1 MNIILLNQELN
12 QKQTKKTKFGNE
24 PSSALVMPTDFSP
37 EDELENM
44 PRVMVIDAQP
54 SSSNSTT
61 SSSSNS
67 SSRESAVIIPVDIS
81 IERHQ
86 VPIIVADQN
95 DLNQE
100 EKESRN
106 YSESLGLWSAL
117 FVRDKDQEHVLSAA
131 H

>member
-1 MNIILLNQELN
+1 MNIFLLEDLN
-12 QKQTKKTKFGNE
+12 QKQTRKIKFGNE
-24 PSSALVMPTDFSP
+24 PNSALVMPTDFSP
-37 EDELENM
+37 GDELENM

-61 SSSSNS
+61 STSSS
-67 SSRESAVIIPVDIS
+67 ESAVIIPVDLS
-81 IERHQ
+81 IESHQ

-106 YSESLGLWSAL
+106 YSENLGLWSEL